1 MIFQTLKWDR
11 AWIKINN
18 LEKNIKIFIINV
30 NNETVG
36 IFPFY
41 EKKIFKSKIINGL
54 DLIHQIILGL
64 L

>member
-41 EKKIFKSKIINGL
+41 EKNF
-54 DLIHQIILGL
+54 
-64 L
+64 